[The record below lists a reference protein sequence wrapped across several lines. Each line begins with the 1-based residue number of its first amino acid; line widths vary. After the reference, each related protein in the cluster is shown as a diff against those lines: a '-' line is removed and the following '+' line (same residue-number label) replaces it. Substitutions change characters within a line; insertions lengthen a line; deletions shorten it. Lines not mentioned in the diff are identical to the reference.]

1 MDKFIGKAF
10 KGDKVVWVVFILL
23 FCISIVEMF
32 SASSS
37 LVHKSG
43 SIYGPISKHLVMF
56 IIGFVGFLFVQICNF
71 RVLRLLG
78 YLGLAASF
86 VFLICLTLGFGV
98 EQAGAARFFVLFGV
112 QFQPSELAKLSLL
125 VVTADQIERFQ
136 NPEKQAKNYYKFM
149 IVIFIICGLI
159 FLENL
164 STAALL
170 FIVLMT
176 IMAIG
181 EVQFKR
187 IFITISI
194 VVSIVAVILLV
205 AWQIPEETY
214 QTYDNKAIKLFE
226 RAYTWVA
233 RIENFAFDDDADEN
247 KYKITPD
254 NYQENHAQMAI
265 ARGGFLPKGPG
276 TSVESNYLPEAFS
289 DFIFAIIVEELGAIV
304 GIVVILLYLILLYRA
319 GQVARQSDSLFAAIL
334 VIGVSLM
341 IVVQAL
347 FHICVSVRIA
357 PVTGQPLPLISRGG
371 TSIIIN
377 SVYFGIIILVTRYIQ
392 QQQQQKQAMQTATEE
407 NNSKVDAST
416 DSNIDSN
423 TEEIK
428 EIEEIKEV

>member
-71 RVLRLLG
+71 RILRLLG

-149 IVIFIICGLI
+149 LVIFIICGLI

-233 RIENFAFDDDADEN
+233 RIENFFVDDDASSEN
-247 KYKITPD
+247 KFKVTTA
-254 NYQENHAQMAI
+254 NFQENHAQMAI
-265 ARGGFLPKGPG
+265 ARGGFFPKGPG

-304 GIVVILLYLILLYRA
+304 GLIVILLSLILLL
-319 GQVARQSDSLFAAIL
+319 GN
-334 VIGVSLM
+334 G
-341 IVVQAL
+341 
-347 FHICVSVRIA
+347 
-357 PVTGQPLPLISRGG
+357 
-371 TSIIIN
+371 
-377 SVYFGIIILVTRYIQ
+377 
-392 QQQQQKQAMQTATEE
+392 
-407 NNSKVDAST
+407 
-416 DSNIDSN
+416 
-423 TEEIK
+423 K
-428 EIEEIKEV
+428 E